1 MNAREGRR
9 KELEKVLK
17 VMELQRELQGKGRK
31 RKVGENEE
39 GVGIFKW
46 RRQRK
51 R

>member
-1 MNAREGRR
+1 M
-9 KELEKVLK
+9 EKVLR
-17 VMELQRELQGKGRK
+17 VMELERDLQGKGRK
-31 RKVGENEE
+31 RKVGETEE